1 MLIAYNILYGIICL
15 IMLAVIVL
23 ISAICCWICHR
34 NRHVQS
40 ITVPIQISW
49 DKQMKQAL
57 ISINLQ
63 KNQVLTM
70 SLSKENLIT
79 LNQDISH
86 IISRLNGKSK
96 ISNADILKS
105 IPNELTPP
113 SNDEKIVITGQLY
126 KLLSTAYR
134 QNHKLTKENRLLNE
148 QIKSLQKK

>member
-1 MLIAYNILYGIICL
+1 
-15 IMLAVIVL
+15 MLAVIAF
-23 ISAICCWICHR
+23 ISVICWMCHR
-34 NRHVQS
+34 PRHVQS
-40 ITVPIQISW
+40 ITVPIQIAW

-96 ISNADILKS
+96 ISNADIFR
-105 IPNELTPP
+105 N
-113 SNDEKIVITGQLY
+113 N
-126 KLLSTAYR
+126 
-134 QNHKLTKENRLLNE
+134 
-148 QIKSLQKK
+148 

>member
-1 MLIAYNILYGIICL
+1 MLIAYNIPYGIICL
-15 IMLAVIVL
+15 VMLAVIAL
-23 ISAICCWICHR
+23 IAVICLLCHR
-34 NRHVQS
+34 TRHIQS
-40 ITVPIQISW
+40 ITVPIKISW
-49 DKQMKQAL
+49 DKQMQQAL

-63 KNQVLTM
+63 ENQILTM

-79 LNQDISH
+79 LSKDIND
-86 IISRLNGKSK
+86 IIAWINGDSK
-96 ISNADILKS
+96 ISNADVLKA